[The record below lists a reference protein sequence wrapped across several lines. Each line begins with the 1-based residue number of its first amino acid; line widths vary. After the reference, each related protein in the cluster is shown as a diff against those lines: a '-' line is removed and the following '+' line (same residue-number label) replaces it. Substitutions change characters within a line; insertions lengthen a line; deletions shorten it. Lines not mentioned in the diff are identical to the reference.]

1 MTFAASFRTLQMG
14 FFLGIGVIMLSALPG
29 SAQSMPLVSEFYY
42 DAPGADAGKLFVE
55 LAGPP
60 GLSLDGFTLV
70 GVNGRNGAIG
80 PTVALHGEIGSDGL
94 FVLASRTAS
103 GTTTIVAAD
112 QLAPFDF
119 QNGPDSVVLRF
130 EQTTIDALGYGGFG
144 LNDVFAGEG
153 SPAPDVSAGESLSRR
168 FADVDTDDNASDF
181 VILPTPSPGTALFA
195 AVPEPTTTLLLGLGL
210 AGLTVC
216 GRPCAVRRVSSRR
229 WG

>member
-1 MTFAASFRTLQMG
+1 MTLTTSLRPLQ
-14 FFLGIGVIMLSALPG
+14 IGSLLSVGLVAFGALPG

-60 GLSLDGFTLV
+60 GLSLDGYTLV

-80 PTVALHGEIGSDGL
+80 PTVTLRGEIGSDGL

-103 GTTTIVAAD
+103 GTTSIVAAD

-153 SPAPDVSAGESLSRR
+153 SPAPDVSAGQSLSRR
-168 FADVDTDDNASDF
+168 FADIDTDDNASDF
-181 VILPTPSPGTALFA
+181 VVLPTPSPGTALFA
-195 AVPEPTTTLLLGLGL
+195 AVPEPTSSLLLGLGL

-216 GRPCAVRRVSSRR
+216 GRTGGVGRVSIRR
-229 WG
+229 SV